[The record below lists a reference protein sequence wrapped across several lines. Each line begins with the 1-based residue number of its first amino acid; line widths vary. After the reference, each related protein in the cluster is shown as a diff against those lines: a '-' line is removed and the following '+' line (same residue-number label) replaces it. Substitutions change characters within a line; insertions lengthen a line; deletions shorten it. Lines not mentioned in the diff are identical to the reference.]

1 LIYKLLNIK
10 AIELFRA
17 TFVAVRFFMLKIR
30 EVRTASANVAVQVI
44 YYSNIKR
51 NEVKN
56 FTVVEDA
63 AMISAE
69 NISAKNKK
77 VKFVKSNE
85 EQLVYFY
92 QN

>member
-1 LIYKLLNIK
+1 
-10 AIELFRA
+10 
-17 TFVAVRFFMLKIR
+17 MLKIR